1 METAAGDNYLKFLGT
16 GGARYVVARQI
27 RGSGGTFVSVDG
39 RSVMLDPG
47 PGALVRA
54 ARSRPVLDVTALDG
68 IILTHAH
75 IDHSNDVNIL
85 VDAMT
90 HGGIRRRGFLCA
102 PRECLEGEHAVVLRY
117 LRRFLREI
125 VVLEEQQ
132 DYEVNGLRFT
142 TSVRHDH
149 SAETYGVT
157 LPVGSSG
164 VSRGT
169 SVSFVV
175 DGRYFEGLAASYAG
189 SDVLVVNV
197 VRYVPHTDSRVRHLS
212 AGDAARLI
220 RAVRPGKAVLTHF
233 GMTMIQAKPWK
244 VAEGLSA
251 ETGVE
256 VVAAADGMT
265 LPIVPRSSA

>member
-1 METAAGDNYLKFLGT
+1 MLLMPDPADSNYLKFLGT

-27 RGSGGTFVSVDG
+27 RASGGIFIAADG
-39 RSVMLDPG
+39 RRIMVDPG

-54 ARSRPVLDVTALDG
+54 ARSKPPIDVTTIDG

-85 VDAMT
+85 IDAMT
-90 HGGIRRRGFLCA
+90 HGGIKRRGFLCA

-117 LRRFLREI
+117 LRSFLDEI
-125 VVLEEQQ
+125 VVLEEEQR
-132 DYEVNGLRFT
+132 YEVDGLRFA

-149 SAETYGVT
+149 SAETYGIK
-157 LPVGSSG
+157 LLVGG
-164 VSRGT
+164 RAGT
-169 SVSFVV
+169 PKTVSFVV

-189 SDVLVVNV
+189 SDMLVMNV
-197 VRYVPHTDSRVRHLS
+197 VRFTPHSDSNVRHMC
-212 AGDAARLI
+212 AADAARLI
-220 RAVRPGKAVLTHF
+220 AEVSPRKVVLTHF

-244 VAEGLSA
+244 VAETLTT

-256 VVAAADGMT
+256 VVAASDGMR
-265 LPIVPRSSA
+265 LELD